1 MAKEI
6 TVANFE
12 TEVLKSEKPILIDF
26 WATWCGPCMRQ
37 GPIVEELAEEGYA
50 VGKVDV
56 DQNMALAQQFR
67 VVSIPTMI
75 LFKDGPEAKR
85 FGGLTSKEE
94 LKSALMH
101 NKIQLMQKSGLLI

>member
-6 TVANFE
+6 KTANFE
-12 TEVLKSEKPILIDF
+12 TEVLKSEKPVLIDF

-67 VVSIPTMI
+67 VVSIPTLI
-75 LFKDGPEAKR
+75 LFKNGIEVQR
-85 FGGLTSKEE
+85 FVGLTSKED
-94 LKSALMH
+94 LKNALE
-101 NKIQLMQKSGLLI
+101 G

>member
-6 TVANFE
+6 TTANFE
-12 TEVLKSEKPILIDF
+12 TEVLKSEKPVLIDF

-67 VVSIPTMI
+67 VVSIPTLI
-75 LFKDGPEAKR
+75 LFKNGTEVQR
-85 FGGLTSKEE
+85 FVGLTSKED
-94 LKSALMH
+94 LKHALE
-101 NKIQLMQKSGLLI
+101 G